1 VADRTVKVQLKA
13 DISSYTS
20 GLAKAAAETKALGGA
35 ADTAGRN
42 TKTSLDGA
50 GKSAQD
56 AARQVAKIRE
66 QIAALGRA
74 KIGVDTVAA
83 RTELAQLRKRL
94 QDIDNTDAN
103 PRVDAE
109 TAAAEAQLRAVQS
122 QLNRIDGQSVRA
134 HVDVDDSGAT
144 QRAAANLLTL
154 SAAAQAVAP
163 ALGAI
168 GAAAVAGIGAI
179 GPLAA
184 SAASGLGVLALG
196 FSGVSDTVKLLQQ
209 RHEAVAVQAGKSAGS
224 QVNSAQQI
232 ESAQASLANAQAS
245 AADAGIR
252 AAERVADARRNE
264 TRAARDAADGIQA
277 ALQRQQ
283 DAEETLTREQRTQRQ
298 AQLDLI
304 SARREAAQ
312 QLEDLTA
319 SVEENSLAQRS
330 SVLDVAQAQRE
341 LNDVLRD
348 PKASNEER
356 ERARIAYEEQVFR
369 QKQLSVQ
376 GKRLAAERAD
386 ANAKGIEGSDQV
398 AAAQQRVTAADESVA
413 DATRAV
419 GRAAADVQKARVD
432 GAEKIADAQ
441 RQVVDAVREQTAQ
454 QRQSAFTIAQA
465 QRAVQAAMT
474 ATGAAGASALTGID
488 NKLAQVGPST
498 RKFAEFV
505 DGTLRPAFQRLQETA
520 AAGVLPGV
528 QTGLEGLL
536 AQEPRINKFVGAM
549 ATSIGGLIENSIGNL
564 SNPAWQ
570 QFWSML
576 ETRGVPELEAMWHTG
591 DNIAESFAS
600 IVTAFGPLSSDVAA
614 GVEHLSQDFAD
625 WAAQLGGS
633 SGFHQFEAYVREQWP
648 KIEEIIRNV
657 AVTVGHLIEAGAPIA
672 GSYLTGFKLLSD
684 VLAGL
689 PVGVVQA
696 LLTAFLGFR
705 GVQSVVG
712 TLNGVA
718 DSVIALR
725 TGVTGLPD
733 KVEQA
738 TKGMGR
744 FKGAATG
751 LLGVLGGPWGIA
763 LAGAGAAVAGLS
775 AYYEDQDRKLHDLT
789 ETAARYR
796 ILIAGGGETGSRA
809 AGQLSALNKEIAGQE
824 AGIAAAEA
832 AQRTSIGTSDGYNE
846 SLAISSVRIK
856 EQKAALEASKGR
868 ATELAAELG
877 PVGVAQLKVAD
888 ATKEYNR
895 QVTINGQ
902 NSPQARAAYEA
913 LTTANDG
920 LATAQDQVN
929 NGLKTHAQLLD
940 DARNKT
946 LEAND
951 ADLAL
956 AQSSLRV
963 DQALQSY
970 NNALRD
976 GSPAERAQAEI
987 DLRTAVDQAAEAA
1000 RRKAVADAA
1009 GKSETEK
1016 ARLGNEAYISSL
1028 QAAADKM
1035 DGPARDAI
1043 LALIGNLQRAQAQAS
1058 TTKDGVRDLG
1068 TTVEGLPKGHYIGID
1083 VPTADQ
1089 MARLKAMGVRVN
1101 QLPDGSI
1108 AINLDDDGARLKL
1121 NTLLSDY
1128 GSKPVYIPL
1137 KAGSAYAEGG
1147 YTGPG
1152 GKYDPAGVV
1161 HRGEYVFTKE
1171 QTAKAGVSN
1180 LHAYARALD
1189 GYAQGGVVGAGDYQA
1204 TRWSSLQIPANLHV
1218 DLTPETMAGLRASM
1232 DKLATGPAGGRGQ
1245 LGADWMSI
1253 YRVVHAAIPQARINS
1268 TYRAGDPGYHG
1279 RNKAIDFGFGSG
1291 PGGAGSAGLAAIAR
1305 FLYAGYGKTLAELI
1319 YDGVGDNTPDVKN
1332 GQDHTYNAATRAEHR
1347 NHVHAA
1353 VYHEGVDSVPADGW
1367 AYLAKGEAVVPAEA
1381 NARSREFSG
1390 ATAPAAAGARGL
1402 EGLRLVGTLDLGGG
1416 LEGRIDARVDQAF
1429 TGVANQLHYAGV

>member
-1 VADRTVKVQLKA
+1 MADRSVKVKLVADV
-13 DISSYTS
+13 SGYTS
-20 GLAKAAAETKALGGA
+20 GLGKAAAETKALGGA

-83 RTELAQLRKRL
+83 RVELDKLRKGLR
-94 QDIDNTDAN
+94 DVDTTDAQ
-103 PRVDAE
+103 PRVQAE

-252 AAERVADARRNE
+252 AAQRVADARRNE
-264 TRAARDAADGIQA
+264 TRAARDAADGIKA

-376 GKRLAAERAD
+376 GRRLAAERAD

-536 AQEPRINKFVGAM
+536 AQEPRINRFVGAM
-549 ATSIGGLIENSIGNL
+549 ATSIGGLVENSIGNL
-564 SNPAWQ
+564 SNPAWG

-591 DNIAESFAS
+591 DNIAQSFAS
-600 IVTAFGPLSSDVAA
+600 IVTAFGPLSSDVAT
-614 GVEHLSQDFAD
+614 GVEGLTRDFAD
-625 WAAQLGGS
+625 WAAQLGSS
-633 SGFHQFEAYVREQWP
+633 SGFHQFEAYVRENWP
-648 KIEEIIRNV
+648 NIRDLIANV
-657 AVTVGHLIEAGAPIA
+657 ATTIGHLIEAGAPIA
-672 GSYLTGFKLLSD
+672 GTYLSGFKLLSD

-696 LLTAFLGFR
+696 LLVAFLAFR
-705 GVQSVVG
+705 TAQSVIG
-712 TLNGVA
+712 TINGVA

-725 TGVTGLPD
+725 GGVTGLPA
-733 KVEQA
+733 KLGEA
-738 TKGMGR
+738 GKGLGGL
-744 FKGAATG
+744 KGAASG
-751 LLGVLGGPWGIA
+751 ALSVLGGPWGIA
-763 LAGAGAAVAGLS
+763 LGAAS
-775 AYYEDQDRKLHDLT
+775 
-789 ETAARYR
+789 
-796 ILIAGGGETGSRA
+796 
-809 AGQLSALNKEIAGQE
+809 
-824 AGIAAAEA
+824 
-832 AQRTSIGTSDGYNE
+832 
-846 SLAISSVRIK
+846 
-856 EQKAALEASKGR
+856 AALSGLTAIM
-868 ATELAAELG
+868 AEQDQQIQSWG
-877 PVGVAQLKVAD
+877 
-888 ATKEYNR
+888 
-895 QVTINGQ
+895 
-902 NSPQARAAYEA
+902 EA
-913 LTTANDG
+913 LAHG
-920 LATAQDQVN
+920 
-929 NGLKTHAQLLD
+929 G
-940 DARNKT
+940 
-946 LEAND
+946 
-951 ADLAL
+951 
-956 AQSSLRV
+956 
-963 DQALQSY
+963 
-970 NNALRD
+970 
-976 GSPAERAQAEI
+976 
-987 DLRTAVDQAAEAA
+987 
-1000 RRKAVADAA
+1000 
-1009 GKSETEK
+1009 
-1016 ARLGNEAYISSL
+1016 
-1028 QAAADKM
+1028 
-1035 DGPARDAI
+1035 
-1043 LALIGNLQRAQAQAS
+1043 QRAQAAAEQAANPS
-1058 TTKDGVRDLG
+1058 FWDKVEFNLTHWGNTQDVATRRLNEAKQAAGDYWRSLSPLEQAQSKVADWSRILNERLHDENATTAEVEAAKRRYAYWTGEVARQQGQLDGAASGVNNTLAVQKQTLDALTGTTVDQTQAEADFYAAVARADGALNGMSGTVLNSAGSLNTQSEAGRAAAGVLFGVRDRANALIDSMVKQGATTEEVTAKDAELRQSFIATAKRMGISTEDAGRLADSIYGIPSKRKTTIEADTTAATAAVQKFMDYVTGQKAVVGFSAHAADVQVAFRRLG
-1068 TTVEGLPKGHYIGID
+1068 GAIGGIVHAYEDGGFEYMKGGIAQVVKPNTWRVIGD
-1083 VPTADQ
+1083 
-1089 MARLKAMGVRVN
+1089 RVR
-1101 QLPDGSI
+1101 
-1108 AINLDDDGARLKL
+1108 DDEA
-1121 NTLLSDY
+1121 
-1128 GSKPVYIPL
+1128 YIPINNAPRSRQVL
-1137 KAGSAYAEGG
+1137 GATASRMGYRLSPMAAGGLLDAYSIPVDADLPTDDAGRIMRRLMASAGSGPLGG
-1147 YTGPG
+1147 
-1152 GKYDPAGVV
+1152 
-1161 HRGEYVFTKE
+1161 
-1171 QTAKAGVSN
+1171 
-1180 LHAYARALD
+1180 
-1189 GYAQGGVVGAGDYQA
+1189 
-1204 TRWSSLQIPANLHV
+1204 
-1218 DLTPETMAGLRASM
+1218 
-1232 DKLATGPAGGRGQ
+1232 
-1245 LGADWMSI
+1245 DWMSI
-1253 YRVVHAAIPQARINS
+1253 YRAVHAAIPQARINS

-1332 GQDHTYNAATRAEHR
+1332 GADHTYNAATRAEHR

-1353 VYHEGVDSVPADGW
+1353 VYHDGVDSVPRDGW

-1390 ATAPAAAGARGL
+1390 AAAPAAAGARGL